1 MAFDTACHVRATGPA
16 EPAVGEHP
24 AWSGAKSEVPTI
36 TDASGARVRDDDRI
50 LDAMC
55 ERAQRVP
62 YVSPPLL
69 VDEAVEALAGG
80 IEAVSY

>member
-1 MAFDTACHVRATGPA
+1 
-16 EPAVGEHP
+16 
-24 AWSGAKSEVPTI
+24 VPTI

-69 VDEAVEALAGG
+69 VDEAVEALAAG